1 MPSNP
6 TRKTEVQAYRFEV
19 RRMNSA
25 LVRKDA
31 VMLHDPLRTHSR
43 ATMVGVILSAIGL
56 LGFLVFG
63 ILKPAAKPPSN
74 GIVIGKES
82 GQIFVK
88 VAEPKEMLIPTFNLA
103 SARLILMGQQPSG
116 EGEAAAAAQPV
127 SVAEPVVVPDDRLVD
142 IPRGRPQGIPG
153 AHMQLPGK
161 DQRISDHWSVCH
173 HLPLRDDLPE
183 SERLAEA
190 KKSQE
195 TAVLAG
201 VSNLGKPLES
211 NVALLVERVDGEL
224 YLIYRPEE
232 TANRKANMVRASIPK
247 SDPSVMEALQLNGLT
262 TRPMSMGLL
271 NSIQEVGSLE
281 APHIEGLNQE
291 IDFELDGRSAKVGDV
306 FAVNHPGK
314 TDYYVVLVDGKQRVT
329 QAVASM
335 IRHKHSTDTK
345 IPSIAPSR
353 LQEMRDSP
361 TPMPVDDYPQQIPT
375 VLDPLKHPTTCV
387 GWALSGSGQDRD
399 GRTTMYYGNELPFPK
414 DDAGTPQRVKVGKAN
429 EEKIVV
435 NYFSM
440 PPGRG
445 AVVHAATSKSS
456 FKSGPIQLISDRG
469 MRYGIPDTKTA
480 DSLGLSDRR
489 PAPENIIK
497 LLPTA
502 VSLNLQAAS
511 ATYDSV
517 QVVGGTASY
526 EGQETGTDAAS
537 GG

>member
-1 MPSNP
+1 
-6 TRKTEVQAYRFEV
+6 
-19 RRMNSA
+19 MNSA

-43 ATMVGVILSAIGL
+43 ATTVGVILSAIGL

-63 ILKPAAKPPSN
+63 ILKPAAKPPDN

-103 SARLILMGQQPSG
+103 SARLILMGQQSSG
-116 EGEAAAAAQPV
+116 EGGEGQAAAAAQPV
-127 SVAEPVVVPDDRLVD
+127 NVVEPVIVPDDRLED

-161 DQRISDHWSVCH
+161 EQRISDHWAVCH
-173 HLPLRDDLPE
+173 HLPLREDLPE

-190 KKSQE
+190 NKSQE

-201 VSNLGKPLES
+201 VPKLGKPLEA

-232 TANRKANMVRASIPK
+232 TANRRANMVRASIPK
-247 SDPSVMEALQLNGLT
+247 DDPSVMEALQLNGLT

-291 IDFELDGRSAKVGDV
+291 VQFELDGRDAKVGDV
-306 FAVNHPGK
+306 FAVDHPGK
-314 TDYYVVLVDGKQRVT
+314 TDYYVVLADGKQRVT

-335 IRHKHSTDTK
+335 IRHKHSTDTN
-345 IPSIAPSR
+345 IPSVAPSR

-361 TPMPVDDYPQQIPT
+361 SPMPVDDYPQQIPT

-387 GWALSGSGQDRD
+387 GWALSGTGQERD

-414 DDAGTPQRVKVGKAN
+414 DDAGNPERIKVGKAN

-435 NYFSM
+435 NHFYM

-445 AVVHAATSKSS
+445 AVVHSATSKSS

-469 MRYGIPDTKTA
+469 MRYGVPDTNTA
-480 DSLGLSDRR
+480 EHLGLSDRR

-517 QVVGGTASY
+517 QVADGAASY
-526 EGQETGTDAAS
+526 QGQETDTDAS
-537 GG
+537 GTG